1 MQTKPNVSDKIIVMN
16 PRDELP
22 SEIRQITATRLM
34 AIMEQ
39 AEQGDTRE
47 LFALYRDIVASDN
60 QIQSEFAKRKSS
72 VIGDTV
78 NMAPWD
84 KKNADDV
91 YAKNF
96 CWNLV
101 DEDPFR
107 DAMNWLLNA
116 TLWPV
121 AVAEKVYRFSGGRYE
136 LAAVVPVHYQLLDF
150 RTGTLRIFDVD
161 AEGRPQPTSHDP
173 DPARYIVHRGH
184 LLPIPDQWGG
194 PMRSILFWWLLRTM
208 SRQWWADLLERFGVP
223 FLKGKY
229 SDDAG
234 RAVLERAFHM
244 AVRLGAIVVS
254 KGTEVEVVQATAGDS
269 SSSHEKFIELC
280 NREISKLIV
289 GQTLS
294 SNVQATGMGEGT
306 ANLQGSVRDDLRKMD
321 ARLLSISM
329 RKQLLKPYIE
339 VNGIRGRAPVILFG
353 SDSAAELSAMMGLIK
368 GLGEAGFEPDDDG
381 MSNLAERVGFGIR
394 RKAIVPMPTPF
405 SAVSLSAQIAD
416 HVSPSAAP
424 DLASAFRGRLA
435 PVAEIIRRSASPE
448 ECRREVEA
456 WAFSVSPGDAHEII
470 SQALSAFAA
479 SGIQS
484 TGK

>member
-1 MQTKPNVSDKIIVMN
+1 M
-16 PRDELP
+16 
-22 SEIRQITATRLM
+22 
-34 AIMEQ
+34 
-39 AEQGDTRE
+39 
-47 LFALYRDIVASDN
+47 
-60 QIQSEFAKRKSS
+60 
-72 VIGDTV
+72 
-78 NMAPWD
+78 
-84 KKNADDV
+84 
-91 YAKNF
+91 
-96 CWNLV
+96 
-101 DEDPFR
+101 
-107 DAMNWLLNA
+107 
-116 TLWPV
+116 
-121 AVAEKVYRFSGGRYE
+121 
-136 LAAVVPVHYQLLDF
+136 
-150 RTGTLRIFDVD
+150 
-161 AEGRPQPTSHDP
+161 
-173 DPARYIVHRGH
+173 
-184 LLPIPDQWGG
+184 
-194 PMRSILFWWLLRTM
+194 
-208 SRQWWADLLERFGVP
+208 P

-329 RKQLLKPYIE
+329 RKQVLKPYLD

-353 SDSAAELSAMMGLIK
+353 SDSASELSAMMGLIK

-394 RKAIVPMPTPF
+394 RQSIVPVPTPF

-435 PVAEIIRRSASPE
+435 PVSEIIRRSASPE
-448 ECRREVEA
+448 DCRREVEA
-456 WAFSVSPGDAHEII
+456 WAFSVSPGEAPEII

-484 TGK
+484 AAK